1 MVIVEHTTIVV
12 VNMGE
17 YHTEESEAENDRS
30 AEVQTSKS
38 GYQRHS

>member
-17 YHTEESEAENDRS
+17 YHTEESEAENE
-30 AEVQTSKS
+30 ANN
-38 GYQRHS
+38 

>member
-17 YHTEESEAENDRS
+17 YHTEESETENGTDN
-30 AEVQTSKS
+30 
-38 GYQRHS
+38 